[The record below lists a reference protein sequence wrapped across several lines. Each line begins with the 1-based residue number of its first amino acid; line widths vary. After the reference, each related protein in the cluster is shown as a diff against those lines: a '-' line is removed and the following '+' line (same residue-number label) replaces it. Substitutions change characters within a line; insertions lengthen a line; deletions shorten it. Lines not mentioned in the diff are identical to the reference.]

1 MPRAVTETSRTLA
14 SLTPGE
20 SGRIQS
26 FLYTSLRGLL
36 SDLGIHEGEVVRCR
50 AGTGGV
56 LVLDTADGHSV
67 SLARDWARFIE
78 VVPDDSG
85 PQEGS

>member
-1 MPRAVTETSRTLA
+1 MLRAVTATSRTLA
-14 SLTPGE
+14 SLAPGE

-26 FLYTSLRGLL
+26 FLYSSLRGLL
-36 SDLGIHEGEVVRCR
+36 SDLGIHEGEIVRCR

-56 LVLDTADGHSV
+56 LVLDTADGHTV

-78 VVPDDSG
+78 LAPGDEP
-85 PQEGS
+85 PQIGS